1 MKLQLNNITKKY
13 GSVTALSDFS
23 FQTEDK
29 RFVAV
34 VGPSGCGKT
43 TLLRIIAGL
52 TKPTS
57 GSITVDGKDITQ
69 LPCAKRNVA
78 MVFQNYALSPYQTVF
93 ENIAFPLKMKK
104 VGKNEIR
111 EKVASVAGTLGIT
124 DKLDCYPDELS
135 GGQKQRTAI
144 GRAMVSDPKIFLLD
158 EPLSNLDAVLK
169 ADMRALITDL
179 YKKSDATFLYVTH
192 DQTEAMSMA
201 TDIIVLKDGSI
212 EQSGAPEHVY
222 RRPINKFVAGFIGS
236 PQMSFLDGSFIG
248 EKGCV
253 GLRSEDVTEGGS
265 IKTTVKSVELLGGD
279 AIAYLQTEGGVL
291 KMRTKKVFVRG
302 ETVFV
307 SINRDNVYRF
317 DDDGNAVYY

>member
-1 MKLQLNNITKKY
+1 
-13 GSVTALSDFS
+13 
-23 FQTEDK
+23 
-29 RFVAV
+29 
-34 VGPSGCGKT
+34 
-43 TLLRIIAGL
+43 
-52 TKPTS
+52 
-57 GSITVDGKDITQ
+57 
-69 LPCAKRNVA
+69 
-78 MVFQNYALSPYQTVF
+78 
-93 ENIAFPLKMKK
+93 MKK
-104 VGKNEIR
+104 AGKNEIR

-169 ADMRALITDL
+169 ADMRVLITDL